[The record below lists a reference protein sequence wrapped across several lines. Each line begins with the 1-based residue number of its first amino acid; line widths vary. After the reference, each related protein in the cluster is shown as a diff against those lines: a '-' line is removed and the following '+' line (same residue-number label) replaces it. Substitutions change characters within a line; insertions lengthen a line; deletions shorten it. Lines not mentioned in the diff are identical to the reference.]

1 VSKRKGPDPRTVIAL
16 ADAWVVADDAFAR
29 ERDFRK
35 IEAVYEKVGE
45 AKKRFREA
53 SREFWA
59 ALSADGTGES
69 PVLST
74 HLDVMGKGEGE

>member
-1 VSKRKGPDPRTVIAL
+1 MKSTTPKTGWIGTRVSEWEGPDPRTVIAL
-16 ADAWVVADDAFAR
+16 ADALALEHQRIVRASSP
-29 ERDFRK
+29 
-35 IEAVYEKVGE
+35 ILY
-45 AKKRFREA
+45 RFQEA

-74 HLDVMGKGEGE
+74 HLDVMGEGK